1 MDQEVLAKW
10 KARDPIDILRGK
22 IQNAENVKRIEE
34 QVDLELVKAV
44 EFAINSPEPSV
55 DEFLASIPDY

>member
-1 MDQEVLAKW
+1 MDQEILAKW
-10 KARDPIDILRGK
+10 KARDPIDILRAK
-22 IQNAENVKRIEE
+22 IQKTEEVKRIEE
-34 QVDLELVKAV
+34 QVDLELVEAV